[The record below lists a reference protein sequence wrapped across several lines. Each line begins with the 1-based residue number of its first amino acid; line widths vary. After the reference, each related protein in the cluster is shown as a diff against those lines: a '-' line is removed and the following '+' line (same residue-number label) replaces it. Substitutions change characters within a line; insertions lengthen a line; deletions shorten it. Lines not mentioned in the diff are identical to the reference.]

1 MPMYTVVQGDC
12 LSSIA
17 LQFGYADWRNI
28 YNDPANASFRQLRP
42 NPNLIYPGDEIFIP
56 DPEADPEEAP
66 TDAWT
71 EFKIDSQK
79 TFIRVR
85 MMDGNNAAFSG
96 KKYQLDVNGTI
107 SEGTTGGDGMIEK
120 EIPANATAATLTVW
134 FDNDTSKPGVVW
146 NLNMGSLDPWDT
158 VTGVQARLKNL
169 GYDPGP
175 IDGDIGPLTTA
186 ALRGFQSSQNLT
198 VNGTADSATKNK
210 LKELH
215 DGA

>member
-134 FDNDTSKPGVVW
+134 FDNDTSKPGVVSPDFSPDFG
-146 NLNMGSLDPWDT
+146 NFPDFLQIIFGSRSITNVRWWFNA
-158 VTGVQARLKNL
+158 ARFIWCA
-169 GYDPGP
+169 GY
-175 IDGDIGPLTTA
+175 
-186 ALRGFQSSQNLT
+186 
-198 VNGTADSATKNK
+198 
-210 LKELH
+210 LH
-215 DGA
+215 QW